1 MARKPNY
8 RFARLERERN
18 KTARKA
24 ARAKLKA
31 ERAELRRQE
40 KTGQPLEGEAAD
52 ASADGAP
59 ADRLDEAPSA
69 NDEGIGVGGT
79 EESQPEG

>member
-18 KTARKA
+18 KAARKA

-31 ERAELRRQE
+31 ERAELRRQD
-40 KTGQPLEGEAAD
+40 KPDQPAEGEVADDTAAD
-52 ASADGAP
+52 LPDGAT
-59 ADRLDEAPSA
+59 AAADEAELVS
-69 NDEGIGVGGT
+69 DEDIAQ
-79 EESQPEG
+79 SDR

>member
-18 KTARKA
+18 KAARKA

-40 KTGQPLEGEAAD
+40 KAGQTAD
-52 ASADGAP
+52 GDGADEVSPDMADGARAA
-59 ADRLDEAPSA
+59 ADETVSA
-69 NDEGIGVGGT
+69 NDEDT
-79 EESQPEG
+79 ALQER

>member
-18 KTARKA
+18 KAARKA

-40 KTGQPLEGEAAD
+40 KAGQTAEGDAAEEAATD
-52 ASADGAP
+52 LPDVDSGESASAMMQDG
-59 ADRLDEAPSA
+59 EQ
-69 NDEGIGVGGT
+69 G
-79 EESQPEG
+79 

>member
-18 KTARKA
+18 KAAKKA

-40 KTGQPLEGEAAD
+40 KAGQPAEGEGAD
-52 ASADGAP
+52 EGTVDLADGAS
-59 ADRLDEAPSA
+59 DDPSA
-69 NDEGIGVGGT
+69 VAQDGDHA
-79 EESQPEG
+79 

>member
-18 KTARKA
+18 KAARKA
-24 ARAKLKA
+24 ERAKLKA

-40 KTGQPLEGEAAD
+40 KAGQPAEGEAAD
-52 ASADGAP
+52 DAADV
-59 ADRLDEAPSA
+59 LDGPSA
-69 NDEGIGVGGT
+69 AGAEDVGTTDEEVAR
-79 EESQPEG
+79 PER

>member
-18 KTARKA
+18 KAARKA
-24 ARAKLKA
+24 ERAKQKA

-40 KTGQPLEGEAAD
+40 KAGQTADSEADDETPLRRQSGTGSRRCRCD
-52 ASADGAP
+52 F
-59 ADRLDEAPSA
+59 
-69 NDEGIGVGGT
+69 GGLR
-79 EESQPEG
+79 QAGRIRR

>member
-18 KTARKA
+18 KAARKA

-40 KTGQPLEGEAAD
+40 KAGQPAEGEAAD
-52 ASADGAP
+52 DAADT
-59 ADRLDEAPSA
+59 LDGPSA
-69 NDEGIGVGGT
+69 AGAEDAGLADDEIAR
-79 EESQPEG
+79 PER